1 MQTIKATLLLLM
13 STTLLSACGL
23 KGPLYLP
30 DEDATARPG
39 LEQDNPLEMDS
50 TDNTQVKKKK
60 SNPG

>member
-1 MQTIKATLLLLM
+1 MQTVKATLLLLM
-13 STTLLSACGL
+13 STALLSGCGL

-30 DEDATARPG
+30 DEDAAARPG
-39 LEQDNPLEMDS
+39 LEQDSPLEMDS